1 MLCVNGITFNMG
13 LAHSPSII
21 SDGLVFYLDAANR
34 RSYSGSGN
42 TANALVGGIGGTL
55 VNGVGFTSS
64 NNGTFIF
71 DGTNDYI
78 NVPNGFTTYFKN
90 NNYWSVDLWVKLS
103 TLNSPFPVLV
113 SAGPSI
119 GYYDFFLE
127 VGINQIYFA
136 AGRGSSGQ
144 FLINEN
150 VSNTLGYNLTTNY
163 FNIVFIKDSVSTGL
177 VFVNSI
183 NIPMSGG
190 TALSGMPNIDEDLR
204 IGTFKQSGFE
214 LAGNIGQVK
223 IFNRAL
229 SATEI
234 LQNYNATR
242 KRFGL

>member
-1 MLCVNGITFNMG
+1 MGIAYNT
-13 LAHSPSII
+13 SIVP
-21 SDGLVFYLDAANR
+21 DGLVFALDAANS
-34 RSYSGSGN
+34 RSYSGSGT
-42 TANALVGGIGGTL
+42 TANGLIGGIGGTL
-55 VNGVGFTSS
+55 VNGVGFTSTNYGS
-64 NNGTFIF
+64 FVF

-78 NVPNGFTTYFKN
+78 NVPNGFTLYFKN
-90 NNYWSVDLWVKLS
+90 NDYWSVDLWVKLS

-127 VGINQIYFA
+127 VGVNQIYFA

-150 VSNTLGYNLTTNY
+150 VSNTLGYNLTQNY

-204 IGTFKQSGFE
+204 IGTFRQSGFE

-223 IFNRAL
+223 IYNKAL
-229 SATEI
+229 TQQEI
-234 LQNYNATR
+234 KQNYNATK
-242 KRFGL
+242 KRYL

>member
-1 MLCVNGITFNMG
+1 MGIISGAN
-13 LAHSPSII
+13 LI
-21 SDGLVFYLDAANR
+21 SDGLVYSLDAANF
-34 RSYSGSGN
+34 RSYSGSGL
-42 TANALVGGIGGTL
+42 TSFGLVGGIGATL
-55 VNGVGFTSS
+55 VNGVGFTSANS
-64 NNGTFIF
+64 GSFTF

-78 NVPNGFTTYFKN
+78 NVPNGFTLYFKN
-90 NNYWSVDLWVKLS
+90 NDYWSVDLWVKLS

-136 AGRGSSGQ
+136 AGRGSSSQ

-163 FNIVFIKDSVSTGL
+163 FNMVFIKDSVSTGL

-204 IGTFKQSGFE
+204 IGTFRQSGFE
-214 LAGNIGQVK
+214 LAGNISQVN

-229 SATEI
+229 SAKEI
-234 LQNYNATR
+234 KQNYNAT
-242 KRFGL
+242 KRRYSL

>member
-21 SDGLVFYLDAANR
+21 SDGLVFYLDAANT
-34 RSYSGSGN
+34 RSYSGSGLTVN
-42 TANALVGGIGGTL
+42 GLVGGIGGTL
-55 VNGVGFTSS
+55 LNGVGFTSS

-103 TLNSPFPVLV
+103 TLNSLYPVLV

-136 AGRGSSGQ
+136 AGNG
-144 FLINEN
+144 LIVNEN

-177 VFVNSI
+177 VFVNTI

-190 TALSGMPNIDEDLR
+190 VLSGMPNIDEDMR

-229 SATEI
+229 TQQEI